1 MEEQWKQIII
11 DGINYENYKVST
23 YGRVKNIKTGTILK
37 PIKKKDGYFLVRL
50 SRKGKVKQCYLH
62 RLVALMFIPNDN
74 NLPQVNHIDENK
86 SNNHVEN
93 LEWCDGKYNMTYSHG
108 KSIRCVETGQIFES
122 VSQASE
128 IMNLHRPDII
138 RALRNRYRVSGGYHW
153 EYVD

>member
-1 MEEQWKQIII
+1 
-11 DGINYENYKVST
+11 
-23 YGRVKNIKTGTILK
+23 
-37 PIKKKDGYFLVRL
+37 
-50 SRKGKVKQCYLH
+50 
-62 RLVALMFIPNDN
+62 MFIPNDN